1 MDHKDISRIQV
12 TLIPRVEELLTQ
24 WLIVHLLA
32 TTPSESPVLEDF
44 STQLSLLHIGMC
56 FVIKIHEN
64 MVVYLFGVILSFAFC
79 GYCFIFFCLLFYPK
93 FILDGSSFRLKL
105 LLSNKKFGYGVA

>member
-24 WLIVHLLA
+24 WLIVHLMA
-32 TTPSESPVLEDF
+32 TTPSESPVLEDY

-56 FVIKIHEN
+56 LSSKFMRIWLSI
-64 MVVYLFGVILSFAFC
+64 YLV
-79 GYCFIFFCLLFYPK
+79 
-93 FILDGSSFRLKL
+93 
-105 LLSNKKFGYGVA
+105 